1 MSLDAGVSL
10 KQQTNIQVNKQI
22 IEQTKQ
28 SKNAKVSNFITSS
41 RINKFVCDWFV
52 VNIRIYTLPFSI

>member
-1 MSLDAGVSL
+1 MSLDAGVSP

-28 SKNAKVSNFITSS
+28 SKNAKLSNFIK
-41 RINKFVCDWFV
+41 I
-52 VNIRIYTLPFSI
+52 